1 MLVASGNRRNVY
13 EDHPHIKHDSAP
25 AASPTG
31 GRLGDPAMAMP
42 GARTSRSKIQRARY
56 LGSSSLISSR
66 LLIAALDERSYNGLA
81 IPGTRGFHRNADR
94 SRCLPGRLPVTD
106 GAARHFRQ
114 QLGEDGQGRVLLGGR
129 TYPPAPLRSSPRARQ
144 RRPEHTWATRRGTS
158 QAAPRRGLGRSR
170 GSEGLM
176 VQVQPGEPPA
186 APSGGLARRLV
197 QQPRQPLR
205 STEPVAL
212 GD

>member
-13 EDHPHIKHDSAP
+13 EDHPHIKHDSAL

-31 GRLGDPAMAMP
+31 GRLGDRAMAMA

-106 GAARHFRQ
+106 AAARHFRQ
-114 QLGEDGQGRVLLGGR
+114 QFGEDGQGRDYRPIFESRSTASVVPGVSASPGTCGGCAGGR
-129 TYPPAPLRSSPRARQ
+129 ENGQ
-144 RRPEHTWATRRGTS
+144 
-158 QAAPRRGLGRSR
+158 GR
-170 GSEGLM
+170 
-176 VQVQPGEPPA
+176 
-186 APSGGLARRLV
+186 
-197 QQPRQPLR
+197 R
-205 STEPVAL
+205 STAL
-212 GD
+212 GTNVPRIRADGRMRRYAGRVTLASWGTGAA